1 MDLYVFNPEH
11 DIVLASNHDRMT
23 PPRAARQL
31 RHDLGFLPALW
42 AGATDVVLVDDAAYA
57 HRAFSALGRTLRCT
71 LAERQSVRQLL
82 AVADPSAL
90 RLHPWG
96 WDRQITRELREAGV
110 PPQLLPS
117 EARLD
122 VIRTM
127 SHRRWAAD
135 HLLTPLREEPGT
147 VGESHAATS
156 VDDCLALV
164 RSHGVAMLKAPWS
177 SSGRGVR
184 RVSLAEMTPQ
194 MQGWVAHTVAD
205 QGCVMVEPYYNK
217 VLDFGV
223 ELTSDGHGEVTLSG
237 LSLFYT
243 EHGAYVGNL
252 VASEERKWQW
262 LSAYVAPD
270 QLRRVIDRLCALLGE
285 ALRDAY
291 AGPLGIDMMVV
302 SDEQGRLHLHPCVEM
317 NLRATMGH
325 VALHV

>member
-11 DIVLASNHDRMT
+11 DIVLASNSDRMT

-42 AGATDVVLVDDAAYA
+42 AEVGDVVLVDDAAYA
-57 HRAFSALGRTLRCT
+57 RQAFAETGRPLRAALVEKRSLRQMLT
-71 LAERQSVRQLL
+71 G
-82 AVADPSAL
+82 ADLSAL
-90 RLHPWG
+90 RLRPWG
-96 WDRQITRELREAGV
+96 WDRQMARELREAGV
-110 PPQLLPS
+110 PSHLLPS
-117 EARLD
+117 EARLAA
-122 VIRTM
+122 IRAM

-135 HLLTPLREEPGT
+135 HLLLPLREEPGT
-147 VGESHAATS
+147 VGESHAPTTT
-156 VDDCLALV
+156 DDCLALV
-164 RSHGVAMLKAPWS
+164 RTHGTAMLKAPWS

-184 RVSLAEMTPQ
+184 RLTPAEMTPQ
-194 MQGWVAHTVAD
+194 MQGWVARVVAD
-205 QGCVMVEPYYNK
+205 QGCVMVEPYYKK

-223 ELTSDGHGEVTLSG
+223 ELMSDGHGEVTLSG

-252 VASEERKWQW
+252 VTGEERKWRW

-270 QLRRVIDRLCALLGE
+270 QLRRIIDRLCALLGP
-285 ALRDAY
+285 ALRDVY

-302 SDEQGRLHLHPCVEM
+302 SDGDALRLHPCVEM